1 MVIFDVIPVVF
12 VEASFDEKKNAF
24 FLFCKKPPFFFKV
37 ENLKRFIELG
47 AINKTQNFNNKLVF
61 FFLHQRKSNGYIH
74 ILICN
79 MKVTTTLVEISYR
92 MYLNFSK
99 ILQNHYYFL
108 MKTYCT

>member
-12 VEASFDEKKNAF
+12 VEASFDEKKMHF
-24 FLFCKKPPFFFKV
+24 SSFVKKLHFFFKV

-47 AINKTQNFNNKLVF
+47 AINKTQNSNNKLGF
-61 FFLHQRKSNGYIH
+61 FVHQRKSNGYIH

-79 MKVTTTLVEISYR
+79 MKVTTTLVEISCR

-108 MKTYCT
+108 MKTYCA